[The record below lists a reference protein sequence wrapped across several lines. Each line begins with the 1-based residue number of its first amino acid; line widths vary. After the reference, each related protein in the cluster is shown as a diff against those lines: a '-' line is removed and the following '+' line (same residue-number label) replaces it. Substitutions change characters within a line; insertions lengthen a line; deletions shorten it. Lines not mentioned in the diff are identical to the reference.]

1 MRSPTALTL
10 CGLLFLATTA
20 AAQDTNRPLYDAS
33 TIPLEV
39 KATQSPAPAPLAME
53 YSEAYRTRAKIHRYA
68 SFATLPLFATEVALG
83 QSGYD
88 SPSDAKRNAHIAV
101 GTAIGGL
108 FAVNTVTGVWN
119 LWEARKD
126 PNGRKR
132 RLVHGLLSRVRW
144 SAARIQQV
152 SIR

>member
-1 MRSPTALTL
+1 
-10 CGLLFLATTA
+10 
-20 AAQDTNRPLYDAS
+20 
-33 TIPLEV
+33 
-39 KATQSPAPAPLAME
+39 ME

-83 QSGYD
+83 QSVYD

-132 RLVHGLLSRVRW
+132 RLVHGLLML
-144 SAARIQQV
+144 AADAGFAATPAVAPDRESLNYSDARRTHRAV
-152 SIR
+152 ALTSIGVGTVGYLIMLIGNR